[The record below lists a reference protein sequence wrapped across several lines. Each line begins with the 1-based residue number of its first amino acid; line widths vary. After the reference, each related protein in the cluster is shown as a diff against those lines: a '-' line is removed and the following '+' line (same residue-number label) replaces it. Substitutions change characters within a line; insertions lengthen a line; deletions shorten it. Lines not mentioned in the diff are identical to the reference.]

1 MTLAL
6 VFHISAGKEGEL
18 LATVDSPDQGVRG
31 IPVERVVVD
40 GNRLT
45 MEMPAMQARFEGV
58 VEGDRLEGAWNQGG
72 ANLPLELE
80 RVEVLVGPRRPQEP
94 EPPFPY
100 RTEDLRYPNAEAG
113 IHLAGTL
120 TLPEGRGPFP
130 AVALISGS
138 GAQNRDSEVF
148 GHRLFLVLSDLISR
162 AMDIPV
168 PRRHGPGSS
177 LDPGADG
184 PGHGPGH
191 SGCGGTALAEGVPA
205 PSHPDVP
212 RARRGGRVPVLP
224 VPSREGS
231 QDHHQGRH
239 GPLHEPGDLLQ
250 IELLAVAPGKI
261 HAFEEAR
268 ALATV
273 LPDARVEAGDEPGEV
288 PGRMHPTREPGGT
301 LSMIPELVHLSC
313 AKDHLLPRTHRASP
327 VLTVRASDDVSEAPH
342 HDPDS
347 LILEEV
353 DVLGRPR
360 AWLHESFHDQVLTL
374 LVPLHSQQAELLSAS
389 GVGFDGKTHRGLR
402 LPAAPGIPPRP

>member
-1 MTLAL
+1 MCRLNAARYPGTYSSGRSLGPALFEALLAVLGALPVTAQQEAAVGIWQGPLTVGGGMTLAL
-6 VFHISAGKEGEL
+6 VFHISAGEEGEL
-18 LATVDSPDQGVRG
+18 SATVDSPDQDVRG

-45 MEMPAMQARFEGV
+45 IEMPAMQARFEGV
-58 VEGDRLEGAWNQGG
+58 VDGDRLEGTWNQGG

-80 RVEVLVGPRRPQEP
+80 RVEEVVGPRRPQEP

-138 GAQNRDSEVF
+138 GAQNRDPEVF

-191 SGCGGTALAEGVPA
+191 AGCGGTALAVGVPA

-212 RARRGGRVPVLP
+212 RGRRGRRGGRVPVLP
-224 VPSREGS
+224 VPSQEGS
-231 QDHHQGRH
+231 QDHHQGKH
-239 GPLHEPGDLLQ
+239 SPLHEPGDLLQ
-250 IELLAVAPGKI
+250 LELPAVAPGKI
-261 HAFEEAR
+261 RAF
-268 ALATV
+268 
-273 LPDARVEAGDEPGEV
+273 
-288 PGRMHPTREPGGT
+288 
-301 LSMIPELVHLSC
+301 
-313 AKDHLLPRTHRASP
+313 
-327 VLTVRASDDVSEAPH
+327 
-342 HDPDS
+342 
-347 LILEEV
+347 
-353 DVLGRPR
+353 
-360 AWLHESFHDQVLTL
+360 
-374 LVPLHSQQAELLSAS
+374 
-389 GVGFDGKTHRGLR
+389 
-402 LPAAPGIPPRP
+402 